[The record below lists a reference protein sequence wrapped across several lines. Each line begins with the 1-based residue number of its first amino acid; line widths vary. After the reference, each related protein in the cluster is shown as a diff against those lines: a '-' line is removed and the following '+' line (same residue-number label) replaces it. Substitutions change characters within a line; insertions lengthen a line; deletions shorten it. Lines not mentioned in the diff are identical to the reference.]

1 MEEKLN
7 MIYAKLLEIENS
19 MNREKFETKLKVL
32 ENQQKEL
39 NYQMDDLKHNMIREQ
54 EYNAELLARFR
65 SIDNQMQVGESE

>member
-39 NYQMDDLKHNMIREQ
+39 NYQMDNLKHTMIRDQ

-65 SIDNQMQVGESE
+65 SIDNQMQVEESE

>member
-7 MIYAKLLEIENS
+7 MIYSKLLEIENS

-39 NYQMDDLKHNMIREQ
+39 NYQMDDLKHNMIREK

-65 SIDNQMQVGESE
+65 SIGNQMQVEESE

>member
-54 EYNAELLARFR
+54 EYNDELLTRFR
-65 SIDNQMQVGESE
+65 SIGNQMQVEESE